1 MAMNMQGLAALLTVG
16 VAIALAAAAGEG
28 TPPAPI
34 ALETEFLRYAVTAD
48 GRAAEFADKRT
59 GKDHAVATPFA
70 IVRRPN
76 QTFAASGCS
85 LADGKLTIT
94 FKDYPSPAI
103 VAVTAKKRHLVFEVV
118 SVGEE
123 KPEVLSL
130 FPAMVDL
137 GKVRS
142 NISGVAADDDFAACV
157 RVLNLK
163 SNTLVH
169 GGPSPRFEVQCDAKQ
184 GIIGAKFALVGC
196 PTSQLRSVLQEV
208 LKEEGVLHSPLGGP
222 FALDAEEN
230 RGSYVFAYG
239 LSEANADEWVA
250 LAKKAGFAQVHL
262 IGFEKSLGH
271 YEPRPNLFPNGL
283 AGLKAAVDKI
293 HAAGMRAGM
302 HTLTGCISTN
312 DPFATPVPD
321 KRLAK
326 DATFTLAEAINETD
340 KAVPTTE
347 EPKGFDTM
355 WAYAARG
362 NVVQIDDELVH
373 FGGLAP
379 TGFTECR
386 RGAFGTKATP
396 HAKGTPVHHLFVRYC
411 AFQPDPDSTLVD
423 DVAECI
429 ARVYNTC
436 GFDMIY
442 MDGAEGMAGGW
453 HGVSKMRAAIFR
465 RLKGRVLVE
474 ASQWGYHSWPFHS
487 RIGAYDYP
495 HWALKRFI
503 DIHCDHNDANRA
515 SSLLPTQLGWWA
527 ILGPSADHDAEFRD
541 EIEYLCC
548 KALAT
553 DSPMSFQGVGI
564 GGKPANARQD
574 EYLDLI
580 GRYERLRLARS
591 VPEAVRKQLR
601 TPKADFRLVEAGGKP
616 QFVPTDYLAH
626 KVTGLKDGKASWT
639 VKNRFAAQPLRLR
652 IQVLYSAAP
661 YDSPEAVTLASFNK
675 QEEFAV
681 SGAAQGVTAEW
692 TPMAIHGNRKGPP
705 EPCAQ
710 LKAKS
715 TLATR
720 VGAWAKLTKTF
731 IPPLDLRKHG
741 ALGLWVQGDGKGQLL
756 NFQLTNP
763 PQFWG
768 TFDEHYVDV
777 DTTAWRYVE
786 LHLRERDAERFG
798 DYTWPYGGIYD
809 VYRSPLI
816 RSHVSALNLYVNNLP
831 PNDTASCLI
840 GQVKALPVAKVKLA
854 NPTITVGGAKV
865 TFPVTLESGQYIE
878 MESATDCRLHD
889 DRGALLQQLTPQGD
903 VPTIAPGGNSI
914 TFTCAPPEAHA
925 ARANVTVI
933 TVGQPL

>member
-1 MAMNMQGLAALLTVG
+1 MGTTHLAALLVLS
-16 VAIALAAAAGEG
+16 AACLATAGDA
-28 TPPAPI
+28 TPAP
-34 ALETEFLRYAVTAD
+34 ANATVTFETEFLRYAVAAD
-48 GRAAEFADKRT
+48 GKAAEFTDKQT
-59 GKDHAVATPFA
+59 GRNYAVATPFA
-70 IVRRPN
+70 ILRRPN
-76 QTFAASGCS
+76 QTFTASGCS
-85 LADGKLTIT
+85 FADGKLTIT
-94 FKDYPSPAI
+94 FKGHPTPAV
-103 VAVTAKKRHLVFEVV
+103 VAVTAKKRYLVFEVV
-118 SVGEE
+118 SVGGE
-123 KPEVLSL
+123 KPDILSIC
-130 FPAMVDL
+130 PAMVSL

-142 NISGVAADDDFAACV
+142 YISGVAADDDFAACV
-157 RVLNLK
+157 RVLDLK
-163 SNTLVH
+163 SNALVH
-169 GGPSPRFEVQCDAKQ
+169 GGPSPRFEVQCEARQ
-184 GIIGAKFALVGC
+184 GIVGARFALVGC

-222 FALDAEEN
+222 FASEAEEN

-250 LAKKAGFAQVHL
+250 LAKKAGFAQVH
-262 IGFEKSLGH
+262 IISFEKSLGH

-283 AGLKAAVDKI
+283 AGLKAVVDKI

-326 DATFTLAEAINETD
+326 DATFILAEAITETD
-340 KAVPTTE
+340 KAVPTTV

-355 WAYAARG
+355 WAYMSRG
-362 NVVQIDDELVH
+362 NAVQIGDELVL
-373 FGGLAP
+373 FSGLTP
-379 TGFTECR
+379 TGFTGCT
-386 RGAFGTKATP
+386 RGAFGTKPMP
-396 HAKGTPVHHLFVRYC
+396 HAKGTPVHKLFVRYQ
-411 AFQPDPDSTLVD
+411 AFQPDPNSTLVD
-423 DVAECI
+423 DVGECI

-453 HGVSKMRAAIFR
+453 PGVAAMRAAVFK
-465 RLKGRVLVE
+465 RLNGRVLVE
-474 ASQWGYHSWPFHS
+474 ASEWGYHSWPFHS

-503 DIHCDHNDANRA
+503 DIHCGHNDENRA

-541 EIEYLCC
+541 EMEYLCC

-553 DSPMSFQGVGI
+553 DAPMSFQGVGV
-564 GGKPANARQD
+564 GKQPANARQD
-574 EYLDLI
+574 EYLEMI

-601 TPKADFRLVEAGGKP
+601 TPKADFRLAEANGKP
-616 QFVPTDYLAH
+616 QFVPTDYIAH
-626 KVTGLKDGKASWT
+626 KVTGVKDGSAAWT

-652 IQVLYSAAP
+652 IQALYSAAP
-661 YDSPEAVTLASFNK
+661 YDSPDAVVLANFTKADELTAS
-675 QEEFAV
+675 
-681 SGAAQGVTAEW
+681 AAAKGVTAEW
-692 TPMAIHGNRKGPP
+692 TPMAIRGNRPGPP
-705 EPCAQ
+705 EPCAD

-720 VGAWAKLTKTF
+720 VGSWAKLTKTF
-731 IPPLDLRKHG
+731 APPLDLRKHG

-816 RSHVSALNLYVNNLP
+816 RSHVNALNLYVNNLP
-831 PNDTASCLI
+831 PNDTAACLI
-840 GQVKALPVAKVKLA
+840 GQVKALPVVKVKLA
-854 NPTITVGGAKV
+854 NPTITVGGARV
-865 TFPVTLESGQYIE
+865 TFPVALESGQYIE
-878 MESATDCRLHD
+878 VESATDCRLYD
-889 DRGALLQQLTPQGD
+889 ERGALVQQVTPQGD
-903 VPTIAPGGNSI
+903 VPALAPGDNAFV
-914 TFTCAPPEAHA
+914 FTCVPPEGHA
-925 ARANVTVI
+925 ARASVTVI
-933 TVGQPL
+933 TLGPPL

>member
-1 MAMNMQGLAALLTVG
+1 MGTGGLAALL
-16 VAIALAAAAGEG
+16 ALTTAAALTAAAGEAVS
-28 TPPAPI
+28 THPPI
-34 ALETEFLRYAVTAD
+34 TLETEFLRLGVAAD
-48 GRAAEFADKRT
+48 GKAAEFTDKRT
-59 GKDHAVATPFA
+59 GKNYATATPFA
-70 IVRRPN
+70 ILRRAN
-76 QTFAASGCS
+76 QTFPSLGCS
-85 LADGKLTIT
+85 FADGKLAIT
-94 FKDYPSPAI
+94 FKGYPMAAV
-103 VAVTAKKRHLVFEVV
+103 VAVKAKKRHLAFEVI
-118 SVGEE
+118 SAGEE
-123 KPEVLSL
+123 KPDALSL
-130 FPAMVDL
+130 CPAMVSL

-142 NISGVAADDDFAACV
+142 YISGVAADDDFAACL
-157 RVLNLK
+157 RVLDLK
-163 SNTLVH
+163 SNALVH
-169 GGPSPRFEVQCDAKQ
+169 GGPSPRFEVQCEAKH
-184 GIIGAKFALVGC
+184 GIVGARFALVGC

-250 LAKKAGFAQVHL
+250 LARKAGFAQIH
-262 IGFEKSLGH
+262 IISFEKSLGR
-271 YEPRPNLFPNGL
+271 YAPRPNLFPNGL
-283 AGLKAAVDKI
+283 AGLKAVVDKI

-302 HTLTGCISTN
+302 HTLTGCISPN

-326 DATFTLAEAINETD
+326 DASFALAEAISEAD
-340 KAVPTTE
+340 KAVPTTT

-355 WAYAARG
+355 WAYMSRG
-362 NVVQIDDELVH
+362 NVVQIDDELIH

-379 TGFTECR
+379 TGFTGCT
-386 RGAFGTKATP
+386 RGAFGTKPTP
-396 HAKGTPVHHLFVRYC
+396 HAKGSPAHHLFVSYQ

-423 DVAECI
+423 DVADCI

-474 ASQWGYHSWPFHS
+474 ASEWGYHSWPFHS

-503 DIHCDHNDANRA
+503 DIHCDHNDSNRA

-541 EIEYLCC
+541 EIEYLCA

-553 DSPMSFQGVGI
+553 DAPMSFQGVGL
-564 GGKPANARQD
+564 GKPANARQD
-574 EYLDLI
+574 EFLDLI
-580 GRYERLRLARS
+580 GRYERLRLART
-591 VPEAVRKQLR
+591 VPEAIRKQLR
-601 TPKADFRLVEAGGKP
+601 AHKADFRLVEAGGKP
-616 QFVPTDYLAH
+616 QFIPTDYITH

-652 IQVLYSAAP
+652 IQALWSAAP
-661 YDSPEAVTLASFNK
+661 YTSPDAVVLASFTKADELGQGMGNK
-675 QEEFAV
+675 GITV
-681 SGAAQGVTAEW
+681 EW
-692 TPMAIHGNRKGPP
+692 TPMAIRGNRPGPP

-720 VGAWAKLTKTF
+720 VGAWARLTKTF
-731 IPPLDLRKHG
+731 TPPLDLRKHG
-741 ALGLWVQGDGKGQLL
+741 ALGLWIQGDGKGQLL

-777 DTTAWRYVE
+777 DSTAWRYVE

-798 DYTWPYGGIYD
+798 DYTWPYGDIYS

-831 PNDTASCLI
+831 PNDAASCLI
-840 GQVKALPVAKVKLA
+840 GQVKALPVVKVKLA
-854 NPTITVGGAKV
+854 NPTIAVGDKKLV
-865 TFPVTLESGQYIE
+865 FPVALESGQYIE
-878 MESATDCRLHD
+878 MESATDCKLYD
-889 DRGALLQQLTPQGD
+889 ERGALIGPVTPQGEL
-903 VPTIAPGGNSI
+903 PTLTPGDNAL
-914 TFTCAPPEAHA
+914 TFTCTPPEGHA

-933 TVGQPL
+933 TLGDPL